1 MLTDALRLARMGFAL
16 LWLRRPAQGGKE
28 PIKKEWQSQPWTSP
42 ALLQSTYESGLN
54 VGIRT
59 GWVRGALLC
68 VVVLDLDSPEALA
81 WARANLP
88 STPVRVESRRG
99 EHWYYLHP
107 GPGIHVGNRVKVGKL
122 AIDVRA
128 DGGQVVAPPSVHR
141 SGHRYVWMG
150 GLPNS
155 GHLDA
160 LPTWDVSW
168 FPSAPPTPAP
178 PPASP
183 SSPMSRNYRRGRGLA
198 RSWRVAEENEGRGTQ
213 TYKLA
218 LSLVRGLAL
227 DPESAYQLL
236 ATEFN
241 PRLPQPYS
249 ELLLRRKISEAL
261 KANQATG
268 AVLIRDGGP

>member
-1 MLTDALRLARMGFAL
+1 
-16 LWLRRPAQGGKE
+16 
-28 PIKKEWQSQPWTSP
+28 
-42 ALLQSTYESGLN
+42 
-54 VGIRT
+54 
-59 GWVRGALLC
+59 
-68 VVVLDLDSPEALA
+68 
-81 WARANLP
+81 
-88 STPVRVESRRG
+88 
-99 EHWYYLHP
+99 
-107 GPGIHVGNRVKVGKL
+107 
-122 AIDVRA
+122 
-128 DGGQVVAPPSVHR
+128 
-141 SGHRYVWMG
+141 
-150 GLPNS
+150 
-155 GHLDA
+155 
-160 LPTWDVSW
+160 
-168 FPSAPPTPAP
+168 
-178 PPASP
+178 
-183 SSPMSRNYRRGRGLA
+183 MSRNYRRGRGLA